1 MSNTNIIKYSD
12 FNASLINFDVPKM
25 NRAGGK
31 MVYLS
36 YGPQKQRIFVQ
47 TPVVPLPFGVSPYA
61 DKQSGA
67 IQSYS
72 VDLAFKDL
80 ETNANTKLFYDKMK
94 ELDKVLVSEGV
105 KRSAEWFGKIKAKE
119 TINDNYRELVK
130 EPKDSKYSDTMKVKI
145 LWNREKDEFASEFYD
160 EKKQKVDKDY
170 VIKGSTA
177 RMLLELKAVWFVGS
191 SSFGVTFSLIQLGV
205 SSRPQKFVGFALQ
218 DEDEDDAYTADEHLL
233 DDF

>member
-1 MSNTNIIKYSD
+1 MSSTSIIKYSD

-119 TINDNYRELVK
+119 TINECRYRRN
-130 EPKDSKYSDTMKVKI
+130 S
-145 LWNREKDEFASEFYD
+145 
-160 EKKQKVDKDY
+160 
-170 VIKGSTA
+170 
-177 RMLLELKAVWFVGS
+177 
-191 SSFGVTFSLIQLGV
+191 
-205 SSRPQKFVGFALQ
+205 
-218 DEDEDDAYTADEHLL
+218 
-233 DDF
+233 